1 MKYVYM
7 QKTAETVLFVYYN
20 ATKFNQF
27 VWRICTSRSYGQ
39 SICS

>member
-20 ATKFNQF
+20 ATFNQF